1 MYALAVSPEN
11 GERRQKQMNSLRK
24 EIDEYICGI
33 HSDYEP
39 NTCDVNVILKMIEK
53 RIDSIMQR
61 EISDS
66 HHFEIQR
73 LKNDLSTT
81 DAIVRICRELKEI
94 LK

>member
-1 MYALAVSPEN
+1 MT
-11 GERRQKQMNSLRK
+11 SLREEIK
-24 EIDEYICGI
+24 ERIGAMFDKYGNFDDSLDDSTDDIFR
-33 HSDYEP
+33 
-39 NTCDVNVILKMIEK
+39 LFEK

-81 DAIVRICRELKEI
+81 DAIVRICRELKEM